1 MWEAESYALVLVL
14 TLIIFV
20 LQEAAPNNPL
30 TRGVT
35 IGLLGAMLLIA
46 LRAVRMPVWVLL
58 ATLLLVVVAL
68 IFSLALNS
76 EGQQPLIPRFI
87 GVVLLALVAC
97 AVVLR
102 ILRQPTVTVETIYG
116 ALSVYLL
123 IGLFFAFTDS
133 VVGSFTPFF
142 VVAGN
147 YTLKDYIYF
156 SFVTLTTLGFG
167 DLVPR
172 GDLSRTLV
180 IIEAM
185 LGQVYLVTV
194 VALLV
199 SNYIRRPLP
208 PPSE

>member
-1 MWEAESYALVLVL
+1 VLVL

-46 LRAVRMPVWVLL
+46 LRAVRMPLWVLL
-58 ATLLLVVVAL
+58 ATLLLNAVAL
-68 IFSLALNS
+68 ILSLTLGS
-76 EGQQPLIPRFI
+76 EDQLLWIPRFI
-87 GVVLLALVAC
+87 GAVLLALVAF

-142 VVAGN
+142 VAAGN
-147 YTLKDYIYF
+147 YTLKDYLYF

-167 DLVPR
+167 DLVPK

-180 IIEAM
+180 MIEAM

-199 SNYIRRPLP
+199 SNYIRRPPL

>member
-1 MWEAESYALVLVL
+1 
-14 TLIIFV
+14 
-20 LQEAAPNNPL
+20 
-30 TRGVT
+30 
-35 IGLLGAMLLIA
+35 
-46 LRAVRMPVWVLL
+46 MPVWVLL
-58 ATLLLVVVAL
+58 ATLLLNAVAL
-68 IFSLALNS
+68 TLSLALSS
-76 EGQQPLIPRFI
+76 EDQPLLIPRFI
-87 GVVLLALVAC
+87 GAVLLALVAF

-142 VVAGN
+142 VAAGN
-147 YTLKDYIYF
+147 YTLKDYLYF
-156 SFVTLTTLGFG
+156 SFVTLTTLGSG
-167 DLVPR
+167 DLVPK

-180 IIEAM
+180 MIEAM

-199 SNYIRRPLP
+199 SNYTRRSPLP
-208 PPSE
+208 PSE

>member
-1 MWEAESYALVLVL
+1 VLAL

-20 LQEAAPNNPL
+20 LQEATPNNPL
-30 TRGVT
+30 TRAVT
-35 IGLLGAMLLIA
+35 IGLLGAMLLVA

-58 ATLLLVVVAL
+58 ATLLLMAVAL
-68 IFSLALNS
+68 TLYLALSS
-76 EGQQPLIPRFI
+76 EDHLLLIPRFI
-87 GVVLLALVAC
+87 GAVLLALVAF

-102 ILRQPTVTVETIYG
+102 ILREPAITVETICG

-133 VVGSFTPFF
+133 VVGSFTRFF
-142 VVAGN
+142 VAAGS
-147 YTLKDYIYF
+147 YSLKDYLYF

-167 DLVPR
+167 DLVPK

-180 IIEAM
+180 MIEAM
-185 LGQVYLVTV
+185 LGQMYLVTV

-199 SNYIRRPLP
+199 SNYIRRSPLP
-208 PPSE
+208 PSE